1 MATASGRPTTYLKPA
16 PAAIDSGRRS
26 VEERLFADGASFNF
40 FQAARILEKLHPD
53 HAPVGFDGPAD
64 REIAR
69 FAAHVSHSFPPS
81 QIFEIRADKSGRLPP
96 VVSVAF
102 FGLVGPSGVLPRHYT
117 EALLRLQRD
126 AKHTEKFALRDWLD
140 LFTHRMLSLFLR
152 AWEKYRFYIP
162 YERGQ
167 SAEHPPDPF
176 THCLLSLAGLGMG
189 SLRNRIRVLAP
200 DGALSPFAESARGLS
215 PSLESAEEKGTVPLA
230 RPATSHLHERTLGR
244 VEDAAILHYAGLLA
258 RRPRTAAG
266 LSAVLADY
274 FQAPVEVRQFH
285 GQWLQLEP
293 PDQSQLGCELGHC
306 QLGEDMVIGERIW
319 DVEGHIRI
327 RLGPLDYD
335 HFIEFL
341 PHRAPVSASKA
352 FFLLSHLTRL
362 FIGPTLDF
370 DVQLLLE
377 AESVPDCILGDKAGP
392 GCRLGWN
399 TWLRA
404 NESKGCVEDAVFDG
418 QEVFRLNAAE
428 RN

>member
-16 PAAIDSGRRS
+16 QAAIEPGRRT

-81 QIFEIRADKSGRLPP
+81 QVYEIRADRTGRLPP

-117 EALLRLQRD
+117 EALLRMQRD
-126 AKHTEKFALRDWLD
+126 AKHPEKFALRDWLD

-200 DGALSPFAESARGLS
+200 DRGLSPFAPPEAKSAEGNGSVRLAPPDRGLSPFAESAQQT
-215 PSLESAEEKGTVPLA
+215 GTVPFVPSDSKEQALA
-230 RPATSHLHERTLGR
+230 R

-306 QLGEDMVIGERIW
+306 RLGEDMVIGERIW

-327 RLGPLDYD
+327 RLGALDYKQFVD
-335 HFIEFL
+335 FL
-341 PHRAPVSASKA
+341 PYRAAVTESKA
-352 FFLLSHLTRL
+352 VFLLSHLTRL
-362 FIGPTLDF
+362 
-370 DVQLLLE
+370 
-377 AESVPDCILGDKAGP
+377 
-392 GCRLGWN
+392 
-399 TWLRA
+399 
-404 NESKGCVEDAVFDG
+404 
-418 QEVFRLNAAE
+418 
-428 RN
+428 

>member
-1 MATASGRPTTYLKPA
+1 
-16 PAAIDSGRRS
+16 
-26 VEERLFADGASFNF
+26 
-40 FQAARILEKLHPD
+40 
-53 HAPVGFDGPAD
+53 
-64 REIAR
+64 
-69 FAAHVSHSFPPS
+69 
-81 QIFEIRADKSGRLPP
+81 
-96 VVSVAF
+96 
-102 FGLVGPSGVLPRHYT
+102 
-117 EALLRLQRD
+117 LLRIQRD
-126 AKHTEKFALRDWLD
+126 AKHAEKYALRDWLD

-167 SAEHPPDPF
+167 SLQHPPDPF

-200 DGALSPFAESARGLS
+200 DDGGPSPFLRS
-215 PSLESAEEKGTVPLA
+215 PADGGSAEKKGTVPFAPPAPPDTQEQSLA
-230 RPATSHLHERTLGR
+230 R

-266 LSAVLADY
+266 LSAVVADY
-274 FQAPVEVRQFH
+274 FQVPVEVRQFH
-285 GQWLQLEP
+285 GQWIQLEP
-293 PDQSQLGCELGHC
+293 PDQSQLGCEVGHC
-306 QLGEDMVIGERIW
+306 RLGEDMVIGERIW

-327 RLGPLDYD
+327 RLGPLDYGQ
-335 HFIEFL
+335 FIEFL
-341 PHRAPVSASKA
+341 PHRAPVSESKA

-377 AESVPDCILGDKAGP
+377 AESVPDCILGDEAGP

-404 NESKGCVEDAVFDG
+404 DARKGCVEDAVFDG
-418 QEVFRLNAAE
+418 QEVFRLDAASK
-428 RN
+428 N